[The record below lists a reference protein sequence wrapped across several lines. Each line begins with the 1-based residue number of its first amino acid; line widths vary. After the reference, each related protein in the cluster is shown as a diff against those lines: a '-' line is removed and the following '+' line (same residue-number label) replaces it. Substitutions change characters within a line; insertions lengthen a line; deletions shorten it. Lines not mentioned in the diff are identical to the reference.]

1 MKVTKRMARRIFLFD
16 DETENG
22 GTSHIN
28 ETLDEF
34 MESVGIHY
42 GTDVETINSALKEC
56 GIQPIKINQ
65 L

>member
-16 DETENG
+16 DETEYG
-22 GTSHIN
+22 GTAHIN

-34 MESVGIHY
+34 MASAGIPY